1 LPWFDG
7 RVRRRFFTRR
17 FALLGATLALVVVT
31 FAVAIKGLDV
41 QVLTEAGKS
50 FTFRLEYWRATMA
63 MIARHPWLGVGPG
76 NFQDYYTQFKLPQ
89 ASEEIRDP
97 HNFLLEVWATAG
109 SFALL
114 ALCEVLVVFAW
125 RTWNLQD
132 HHAVATRASTAV
144 PTRRSTEAARP
155 SDAAPSA
162 LRMTAGGAIGFLL
175 ALVIGPSVG
184 LVLSEYQL
192 AGGLALAGVTMAI
205 AWPWVM
211 DGRLAPRMLALGVLV
226 LLVHLLASG
235 GIAFPGVAGSL
246 WILLALGLNASEVEP
261 AAEPGQGRRFGSR
274 LASVVA
280 LVLVSAASAACYFL
294 AYMPVVRLH
303 AALARADDEQLGV
316 DARINR
322 LVDAAAADP
331 LSSEPWSRIAELE
344 LARLQTN
351 PTHPASNERF
361 MKATAKVIEL
371 RPHSSIAWR
380 QVGRWFHECYAYNHR
395 PDTVKAAAV
404 SLRRAVELYPN
415 LAALRGEY
423 ALALAAQGERAAARR
438 QLQTARRLD
447 AATAHADKKLSPELR
462 RQLDRLDAALR

>member
-1 LPWFDG
+1 
-7 RVRRRFFTRR
+7 
-17 FALLGATLALVVVT
+17 
-31 FAVAIKGLDV
+31 
-41 QVLTEAGKS
+41 
-50 FTFRLEYWRATMA
+50 
-63 MIARHPWLGVGPG
+63 
-76 NFQDYYTQFKLPQ
+76 
-89 ASEEIRDP
+89 
-97 HNFLLEVWATAG
+97 
-109 SFALL
+109 
-114 ALCEVLVVFAW
+114 
-125 RTWNLQD
+125 
-132 HHAVATRASTAV
+132 
-144 PTRRSTEAARP
+144 
-155 SDAAPSA
+155 
-162 LRMTAGGAIGFLL
+162 
-175 ALVIGPSVG
+175 
-184 LVLSEYQL
+184 
-192 AGGLALAGVTMAI
+192 MAI